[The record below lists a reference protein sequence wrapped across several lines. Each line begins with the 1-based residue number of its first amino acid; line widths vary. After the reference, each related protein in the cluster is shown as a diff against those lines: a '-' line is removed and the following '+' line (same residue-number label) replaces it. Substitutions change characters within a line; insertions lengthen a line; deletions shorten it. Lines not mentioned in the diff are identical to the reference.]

1 MAKSK
6 ASQSSLLERNGSDHN
21 LVVKSCK
28 CCSNEGANPENP
40 LHPTKEC
47 EMYVKNGYKLIF

>member
-21 LVVKSCK
+21 IGVALQKDLILLDL
-28 CCSNEGANPENP
+28 NFFLYF
-40 LHPTKEC
+40 LHI
-47 EMYVKNGYKLIF
+47 KN